1 MMIIDEI
8 LFMYM
13 FHSHPHK
20 LTNIFE
26 SDISKTV
33 WFDIY
38 WKNKIMYDIDE
49 YEYNI
54 NEYNVE

>member
-49 YEYNI
+49 
-54 NEYNVE
+54 V